1 MNFLH
6 RMNLRLTA
14 NEHGWRSLFLA
25 LVCLAC
31 FAPGIA
37 ALPPTD
43 RDESRFVQATKQMA
57 ETGDYLDIR
66 FQDVPRYKK
75 PVGIYWLQSAA
86 LKITGADPQTDVW
99 AFRLV
104 SVLAA
109 TIAVLGIARLAS
121 FMFGGKAA
129 LVAGL
134 FAASVFMLCFEAR
147 IAKTDATLLACCVV
161 AQAAL
166 ARAYVAHA
174 SDKLRFDWL
183 AFWGALGVGILIKG
197 PVAPLLAALT
207 TAVLFAFDR
216 DLAWF
221 KRLRP
226 LPGMALLALVAA
238 PWLIAITL
246 KSGGAFWTEAVGNDL
261 LGKVAQGQESHGAP
275 PGYYMLILPLFL
287 WPLPVIA
294 VQGTLAALARFKADK
309 RLRFLL
315 AWYMP
320 WWLLIELMPTKLPH
334 YILPAYPALVLLS
347 VWFLCTPHR
356 ENVAPQWQR
365 WLINLTRFGLAVA
378 SLAIAALAIGLP
390 IYSGGLISG
399 LGLLAALAALVTGL
413 LGLNT
418 NYRLANQPVL
428 LAGSLALG
436 SAVVWA
442 IMAWNVLPQ
451 ANILWPSRQI
461 ADALPQT
468 LPGCE
473 NPRLVSAGFHE
484 PSLVVLAGTDT
495 LLTDANGA
503 ADALLKA
510 PDCTLA
516 AILESEKPAFVEALG
531 PALPR
536 LFMSGEINAL
546 NYSKGAAVN
555 ISLYRLSPP

>member
-1 MNFLH
+1 MN
-6 RMNLRLTA
+6 MRLTDP
-14 NEHGWRSLFLA
+14 EHIWRSLLLT

-31 FAPGIA
+31 FAPGIT
-37 ALPPTD
+37 ALPPID

-66 FQDVPRYKK
+66 FQEIPRYKK

-86 LKITGADPQTDVW
+86 LKLTGADPQTDIW
-99 AFRLV
+99 AYRLI
-104 SVLAA
+104 SVLGA
-109 TIAVLGIARLAS
+109 TISVLVIAWLAA

-129 LVAGL
+129 LIAGL
-134 FAASVFMLCFEAR
+134 FAASMFTLCFEAR
-147 IAKTDATLLACCVV
+147 IAKTDATLLTCCVI

-183 AFWGALGVGILIKG
+183 AFWGALGIGILIKG

-207 TAVLFAFDR
+207 TAALFAFDR
-216 DLAWF
+216 NIAWF

-226 LPGMALLALVAA
+226 LPGIALLALVAA
-238 PWLIAITL
+238 PWLIAITM

-275 PGYYMLILPLFL
+275 PGYYALIFPLFI

-294 VQGTLAALARFKADK
+294 TQGMLAAFSRFKADK

-315 AWYMP
+315 AWYVP
-320 WWLLIELMPTKLPH
+320 WWILIELTPTKLPH
-334 YILPAYPALVLLS
+334 YILPAYPALILLS

-356 ENVAPQWQR
+356 ENSAPSWHR
-365 WLINLTRFGLAVA
+365 WLINLARAGLAIA
-378 SLAIAALAIGLP
+378 SVAIAALAIGLP
-390 IYSGGLISG
+390 VYSSGQISV
-399 LGLLAALAALVTGL
+399 LGILAALVALATGF

-418 NYRLANQPVL
+418 NYHLAVKPVL

-436 SAVVWA
+436 SAMVWA
-442 IMAWNVLPQ
+442 IMAWHVLPQ
-451 ANILWPSRQI
+451 ANVLWPSRQI
-461 ADALPQT
+461 ADALPKA
-468 LPGCE
+468 LPGCAE
-473 NPRLVSAGFHE
+473 PRLVSAGFHE

-495 LLTDANGA
+495 LLTDAKGA
-503 ADALLKA
+503 ADAMLNA

-516 AILESEKPAFVEALG
+516 AVVESEKPAFVEALG

-536 LFMSGEINAL
+536 LFMSGEINAV